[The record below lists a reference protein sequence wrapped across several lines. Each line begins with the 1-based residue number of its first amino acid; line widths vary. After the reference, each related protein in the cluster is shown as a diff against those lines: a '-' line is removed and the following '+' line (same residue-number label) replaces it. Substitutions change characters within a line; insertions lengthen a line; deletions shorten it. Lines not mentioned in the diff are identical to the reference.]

1 MPTEDLTWLP
11 PLPPAV
17 RKGAVTIGN
26 FDGVHRG
33 HSAILKELIE
43 SAKAVQGPAVVMT
56 FDPHPLQVL
65 RPEKC
70 LPNLSTAADR
80 TAHLKASGVDEV
92 VVIPANR
99 ALLRLTARA
108 FFDEVIRAGLA
119 PRALV
124 EGPDFGFGHN
134 REGNVHLLQRWCE
147 DTGIGLKIVPPLVLD
162 GLPISSSRIRSALLA
177 GDVKEAARLL
187 GRCYRIRGIVG
198 TGQQRGKKLGFPTA
212 NLERITTL
220 IPGDGVYAVRV
231 NFDSGTWAGA
241 ANIGPNPTFG
251 ENARKVEV
259 HLIGFDGE
267 LYERELAIEF
277 VDRLRNTQPFAGV
290 AELVDQL
297 HKDIAAAKEIARIFP

>member
-11 PLPPAV
+11 PVSPAV

-26 FDGVHRG
+26 FDGVHLG
-33 HSAILKELIE
+33 HSAILNELIQ
-43 SAKAVQGPAVVMT
+43 SAKAAHGSAVVMT

-70 LPNLSTAADR
+70 LPNLSTTADR
-80 TAHLKASGVDEV
+80 TALLRASGVDEV
-92 VVIPANR
+92 VVIPASR

-108 FFDEVIRAGLA
+108 FFDDVIRNWLA

-134 REGNVHLLQRWCE
+134 REGNVGLLEQWCKE
-147 DTGIGLKIVPPLVLD
+147 IGIGLKIVPPLVLD

-187 GRCYRIRGIVG
+187 GRCYQLRGIVA
-198 TGQQRGKKLGFPTA
+198 TGQQRGNKLGFPTA
-212 NLERITTL
+212 NLEKIPTL
-220 IPGDGVYAVRV
+220 IPGNGVYAVWVQLESRR
-231 NFDSGTWAGA
+231 WPGA

-259 HLIGFDGE
+259 HLIGFHGE
-267 LYERELAIEF
+267 IYRRELAVDF
-277 VDRLRNTQPFAGV
+277 VDRLRDTRPFSSAN
-290 AELVDQL
+290 ELIDQL
-297 HKDIAAAKEIARIFP
+297 HSDVAQAKEMLK

>member
-33 HSAILKELIE
+33 HSAILKELVE
-43 SAKAVQGPAVVMT
+43 SANTVHGPAVVMT

-70 LPNLSTAADR
+70 LPNLSTTADR
-80 TAHLKASGVDEV
+80 TALLMASGVDEV

-99 ALLRLTARA
+99 ALLRLAARA
-108 FFDEVIRAGLA
+108 FFDDVIRAGLA

-134 REGNVHLLQRWCE
+134 REGNVGLLQQWCE
-147 DTGIGLKIVPPLVLD
+147 ETGIGLKIVPPLELD

-187 GRCYRIRGIVG
+187 GRCYRLHGIVG

-212 NLERITTL
+212 NLEQITTL

-231 NFDSGTWAGA
+231 QHDSGAWPGA

-259 HLIGFDGE
+259 HLIGFHGD
-267 LYERELAIEF
+267 LYGRELAVDF

-290 AELVDQL
+290 ADLVDQL
-297 HKDIAAAKEIARIFP
+297 HKDIAAAKMIARVP